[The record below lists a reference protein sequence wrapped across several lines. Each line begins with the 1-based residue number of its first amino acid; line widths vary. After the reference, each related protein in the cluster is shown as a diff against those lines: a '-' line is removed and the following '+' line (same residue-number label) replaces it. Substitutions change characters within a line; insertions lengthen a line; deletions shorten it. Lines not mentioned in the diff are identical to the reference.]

1 MSSSIVIER
10 KEDILEFVINS
21 PETGNVVTEDMA
33 RVLERA
39 LNEVGPDIKLLRLRA
54 NGDHFCRGRKSPPID
69 RATATAQA
77 FRQTIADGPLRLYQA
92 FRACPAPI
100 IGVVQGEALGIG
112 CALAALCDLTIASE
126 TATFC
131 VPEMDHGIP
140 PTLVIFALAG
150 RVPYK
155 PISHL
160 VYSRQKISAR
170 QAAEIGIVSQI
181 VSPESLNAASQ
192 ALVDTMLTNTAMALQ
207 GIKEYLRHVARLD
220 PDAQASLASTIAGA
234 VQSSQNR

>member
-10 KEDILEFVINS
+10 KEDILELVINS

-155 PISHL
+155 AISHL
-160 VYSRQKISAR
+160 VYSRQKISAH
-170 QAAEIGIVSQI
+170 QAAEIGIVSQV

>member
-1 MSSSIVIER
+1 MSSSIVVER
-10 KEDILEFVINS
+10 KGDILELVINS

-33 RVLERA
+33 RVLERT

-155 PISHL
+155 AISHL
-160 VYSRQKISAR
+160 VYSRQKISAQ